1 VTLTQ
6 ATVPKCRAAVLL
18 EVLLALMLF
27 AATAAIVTSSMNAS
41 MVGLDRLRLN
51 THAVNLATSV
61 FAELELG
68 QRAAD
73 ASGEQM
79 LEKPFEVWTCELAR
93 TGGET
98 EAGEASGLNQIEVIL
113 RHKDSGLVY
122 RQMQWLK
129 LSAPARTAGLSSPN
143 P

>member
-1 VTLTQ
+1 MTLTQ
-6 ATVPKCRAAVLL
+6 TTASKRRAAVLL

-73 ASGEQM
+73 TSGEQM
-79 LEKPFEVWTCELAR
+79 LEKPFETWTCELALLS
-93 TGGET
+93 GET
-98 EAGEASGLNQIEVIL
+98 EAGETSGLSQIEVIL